1 MITILYEVTFLDGR
15 VFRIFC
21 RGKNQQKRFWTLR
34 NKLVNELKS
43 VTEISKG
50 IYTVK
55 EFEDIFYI

>member
-21 RGKNQQKRFWTLR
+21 RRKNQQKRFWTLR

-50 IYTVK
+50 IHTVK